1 MAEVPKIVRER
12 LSHQVAGEHP
22 DANLISA
29 FAEQALTERER
40 TQVLDHL
47 SRCADC
53 RQIVALTAPEVIEE
67 RPAAAAA
74 RAPAGAK
81 SSWWRS
87 PILHWGAFTAAAL
100 VILIAVG
107 ARMRLREGRS
117 ASAPAVAR
125 SSTNEVA
132 QKSVIAM
139 PEVALPPA
147 EPKQSSKKL
156 AKPSAAQPQAPALS
170 AGKAGG
176 IAGGIVGGSV
186 GGVGTGSGGGIG
198 SGSGAQSAPTT
209 APPPP
214 RVALQMKMQAKAAD
228 VGGAPSDTG
237 MEKSRQQATPAPP
250 SASETV
256 MVTGAAPALKRE
268 GAMLSGGNT
277 VLAARKSLS
286 PRWSVSDAGVLQ
298 RSFDGGRSWKD
309 VAVADG
315 VIFRAVATV
324 GSEVWAGG
332 SGAQLFHSAD
342 GGEHWSQ
349 VPIQVKGRAPSGDI
363 VRIEFSDAQNGI
375 VTTSAGEAWTT
386 SDSGTTWQLR

>member
-1 MAEVPKIVRER
+1 MAEIPKIVRER
-12 LSHQVAGEHP
+12 LSGQSAGEHP
-22 DANLISA
+22 DANILSA
-29 FAEQALTERER
+29 FAEHALADPERA
-40 TQVLDHL
+40 QVLDHL

-53 RQIVALTAPEVIEE
+53 RQIVALIAPEVIEE

-132 QKSVIAM
+132 QKSATQV

-214 RVALQMKMQAKAAD
+214 RVALQMKMQA
-228 VGGAPSDTG
+228 APSDTG

-250 SASETV
+250 AASETV